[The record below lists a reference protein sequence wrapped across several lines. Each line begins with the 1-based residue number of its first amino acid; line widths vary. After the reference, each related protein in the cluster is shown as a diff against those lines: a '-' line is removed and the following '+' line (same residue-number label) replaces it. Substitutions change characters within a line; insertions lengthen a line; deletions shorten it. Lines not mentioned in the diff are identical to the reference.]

1 MSITALSLLLAATA
15 AAPEKPV
22 RAPAISPA
30 LSEIVGNLKEFRA
43 STEQLNL
50 LRAFAGDRA
59 NPRSIRTAADIAL
72 ARDLFSAGKAKQ
84 GQAAFGTLIKKHKTI
99 EDFLRLDLGRQLVK
113 NGLPKEAIK
122 ALNPVDNRRWR
133 GSRQRNARQLLMR
146 AQHLAGNAK
155 AAQRAAKRFRK
166 LCRTC
171 LAGTRPELLLLEA
184 RIALAAGERQKS
196 KQLLMRVADR
206 HSDSAASA
214 PAGLLLQKHFSGTP
228 MTLERKL
235 AGIRALAARKGDRWS
250 VDQLRALATRYAER
264 PRLLFE
270 VQLHLG
276 RQLRRVDPLEG
287 AALLDRLAAQAADD
301 PTRLGRVQ
309 GARRI
314 VLPRVGRMVETAALY
329 FDQAHRAT
337 TSRAA
342 DERLFYAAWS
352 LFGAGQYADA
362 AATFDWLAEHRSL
375 NTEQR
380 RLARWFGPWCQLR
393 SGAYEKATERLL
405 KVAKKNAS
413 LAPKATFWAGRAEIA
428 RGNTQRGMELLQEVR
443 NRWPRSLYGMRVAS
457 LPGAATR
464 LRNPSKNTHGNKL
477 RRFRM
482 AVFANLGEGDWTRG
496 ESLRGGLPTNAKTA
510 TAWGQALQAAG
521 AHHAAFLVAH
531 YGLRYVRGL
540 PGENARA
547 LWEVAYPRPWYA
559 RCVDCADVDRLPV
572 AMVYSIMR
580 EESQFRPAVLSPAEA
595 VGLMQLIPPTARL
608 IANRLTERKID
619 PEALD
624 DPAQNI
630 ALGTWYLAALASRY
644 DHQYPLV
651 MAAYNAGPAAAD
663 GWIRRAESLNMDM
676 DTFMEEI
683 PYRETRHYV
692 YRVSRSLAVYRM
704 LYGTET
710 GVFIPLVQG
719 LVQAQIS
726 GDVTF

>member
-1 MSITALSLLLAATA
+1 
-15 AAPEKPV
+15 
-22 RAPAISPA
+22 
-30 LSEIVGNLKEFRA
+30 
-43 STEQLNL
+43 L
-50 LRAFAGDRA
+50 LRAFVADRA
-59 NPRSIRTAADIAL
+59 NPRAIRIAAQIAL
-72 ARDLFSAGKAKQ
+72 ARDLFATGKLKAGKA
-84 GQAAFGTLIKKHKTI
+84 AFSSLIKSNKNL
-99 EDFLRLDLGRQLVK
+99 EDFLRLDLGRMLLDGRQ
-113 NGLPKEAIK
+113 AADATK
-122 ALNPVDNRRWR
+122 ALKPIDDRRWR
-133 GSRQRNARQLLMR
+133 GSRQRNARVMLMR
-146 AQHLAGNAK
+146 AAHLSGDAK
-155 AAQRAAKRFRK
+155 AAQKAAKRFRR
-166 LCRTC
+166 LCQTC

-184 RIALAAGERQKS
+184 RIALAAGERKRAE
-196 KQLLMRVADR
+196 QLLIRVADK
-206 HSDSAASA
+206 HSDAAPSA
-214 PAGLLLQKHFSGTP
+214 PAGLLLQKHFPGTP

-250 VDQLRALATRYAER
+250 VDELRGLAVRYAER

-287 AALLDRLAAQAADD
+287 AALLDRLALQVAGEA
-301 PTRLGRVQ
+301 TRLARVQ

-314 VLPRVGRMVETAALY
+314 VLPRVGRMIETAGLY

-337 TSRAA
+337 TARGA

-362 AATFDWLAEHRSL
+362 AAVFDWLAKDRTLSAKHRG
-375 NTEQR
+375 
-380 RLARWFGPWCQLR
+380 LARWFGPWCHFR
-393 SGAYEKATERLL
+393 SGAHEIAVKRLL
-405 KVAKKNAS
+405 KVARTNSS
-413 LAPKATFWAGRAEIA
+413 LAPKATYWAGRAEIA
-428 RGNTQRGMELLQEVR
+428 HGNTERGIELLQEVR

-457 LPGAATR
+457 LPGAVTR
-464 LRNPSKNTHGNKL
+464 LRNPPKRPHGDPT
-477 RRFRM
+477 RRFRL
-482 AVFANLGEGDWTRG
+482 AVFANLGDGDWTRG
-496 ESLRGGLPTNAKTA
+496 DSLRGGLPTDAKST
-510 TAWGQALQAAG
+510 TAWGQALQRAG

-531 YGLRYVRGL
+531 HGLRYVRGL
-540 PGENARA
+540 PGENARP
-547 LWEVAYPRPWYA
+547 LWEIAYPRPWYA
-559 RCVDCADVDRLPV
+559 RCVDCADVEHLPV

-608 IANRLTERKID
+608 IASRLPARKID

-644 DHQYPLV
+644 DGQYPLV

-663 GWIRRAESLNMDM
+663 GWVRRAQSLGMDM

-719 LVQAQIS
+719 LVQAKIS